1 MPSSSSKEEEEEVEW
16 REREEEGEKEDGEDE
31 EEGKEEGRILVAG
44 RPMLKRASVEQSYG
58 QAPDLWK
65 AQNQKS

>member
-16 REREEEGEKEDGEDE
+16 REREEEGEDE

-44 RPMLKRASVEQSYG
+44 RPMLKRASVEQPYG

>member
-44 RPMLKRASVEQSYG
+44 RPMLKRASVEQPYG

>member
-16 REREEEGEKEDGEDE
+16 REREEEGENV

-44 RPMLKRASVEQSYG
+44 RPMLKRASVEQPYG